1 MPARLGPDGA
11 PYCAYCGDP
20 VSLAVGYQ
28 RATGWVRARRSMG
41 GTNALRVRELR
52 DEFACSVCIE
62 RLAAGLPAAQSSIP
76 GAA

>member
-1 MPARLGPDGA
+1 
-11 PYCAYCGDP
+11 
-20 VSLAVGYQ
+20 
-28 RATGWVRARRSMG
+28 MG